1 MLVVIAHE
9 RSKKETRRQV
19 RAEASARS
27 APVQV
32 TAVAHLPRAAHHAP
46 GDLGTGAEVQGHLQ
60 PAPGQ
65 RGQGHRH
72 RLPRTRRRALG
83 NQERHPLAGKPR
95 HRGGAGGFICKHNIY
110 NQFID
115 LSKQD
120 GNWDNRFIGDKFIE
134 SWKTSSETDDI
145 AEWKKGKIDM
155 IIRLFV
161 KDIGDSKYTGKG
173 IYYYNGSSQTS
184 VMWSLLN

>member
-1 MLVVIAHE
+1 MKATDISDEIKNLPSFSGVGFRTMAEGRNIIE
-9 RSKKETRRQV
+9 NTKEYTSNMKDTTRKYY
-19 RAEASARS
+19 
-27 APVQV
+27 
-32 TAVAHLPRAAHHAP
+32 
-46 GDLGTGAEVQGHLQ
+46 G
-60 PAPGQ
+60 
-65 RGQGHRH
+65 
-72 RLPRTRRRALG
+72 
-83 NQERHPLAGKPR
+83 
-95 HRGGAGGFICKHNIY
+95 RGGAGGFICKHNIY

-161 KDIGDSKYTGKG
+161 KDIGDSKYAGKG

>member
-1 MLVVIAHE
+1 MKATDISDEIKNLPSFSGVEFRTMAEGRNIIE
-9 RSKKETRRQV
+9 NTKEYTSNMKDTTRKYY
-19 RAEASARS
+19 
-27 APVQV
+27 
-32 TAVAHLPRAAHHAP
+32 
-46 GDLGTGAEVQGHLQ
+46 G
-60 PAPGQ
+60 
-65 RGQGHRH
+65 
-72 RLPRTRRRALG
+72 
-83 NQERHPLAGKPR
+83 
-95 HRGGAGGFICKHNIY
+95 RGGAGGFICKHNIY